1 MPQGNI
7 KEQSS
12 AYDTK
17 TTSIMDVDPPVAGET
32 PSTLGQPAN
41 DSKSESSGVEWD
53 VKMEIEFFRAIMK
66 HRPVGIHRHFHMVNV
81 HRDFN
86 ANSAVKCTIPELWE
100 RFGTYFNLSKLEELD
115 REFNEEVDEDS
126 AYVEFNLPMDEYY
139 NLMIENSR
147 AGSSRGPSPSPAPSR
162 HQKGR
167 KEPSPSLSR
176 SSPDSSLDPEDSKKT
191 RRTRTARKSDT
202 TEPTK
207 TKRTGTSRSRKTS
220 DAVATSSG
228 TSKRGGRKKKQ

>member
-1 MPQGNI
+1 MKEESSTYDI
-7 KEQSS
+7 KSTAIMDTDPSIAEGTSTFGQSS
-12 AYDTK
+12 
-17 TTSIMDVDPPVAGET
+17 
-32 PSTLGQPAN
+32 N
-41 DSKSESSGVEWD
+41 DFKSETSSVEWD

-139 NLMIENSR
+139 NLMIENSK

-162 HQKGR
+162 SQKGR
-167 KEPSPSLSR
+167 KEPSPSSSR
-176 SSPDSSLDPEDSKKT
+176 SSPDSSLEPEDTKKT
-191 RRTRTARKSDT
+191 RRTRTARKPDT
-202 TEPTK
+202 IEAAK
-207 TKRTGTSRSRKTS
+207 TPSAKRTGVGRSRKAS

-228 TSKRGGRKKKQ
+228 APKRGGRKKKQ